1 MNDLSIIRG
10 IPANLTLFKA
20 YGPGNVRLYKKLWS
34 GGSVPAMTLKIRK
47 DHLILLNATR
57 TEAIFGLSV
66 MP

>member
-1 MNDLSIIRG
+1 M
-10 IPANLTLFKA
+10 
-20 YGPGNVRLYKKLWS
+20 YKKVWS
-34 GGSVPAMTLKIRK
+34 GGSGPAMTLKIRT